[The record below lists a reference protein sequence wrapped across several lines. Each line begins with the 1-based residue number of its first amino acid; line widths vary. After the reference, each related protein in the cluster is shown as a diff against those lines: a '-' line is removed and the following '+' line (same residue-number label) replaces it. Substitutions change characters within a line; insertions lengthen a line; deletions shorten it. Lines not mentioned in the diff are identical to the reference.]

1 MPGVTVPPPSNGQPF
16 ALWESKGRW
25 MAFLHDLPISD
36 LIAHY
41 GYLAIFVIIT
51 LESAGLPL
59 PGETVLLTSAAYAGS
74 TGNINIAVV
83 VAIAAIAAILGD
95 NAGYWIGRR
104 WGLPLLLR
112 KGHLIGLDHGRLK
125 LGQYLFRRHG
135 GKIVFFGRFTAM
147 LRAYA
152 AVLAGVNKLDAR
164 RFFAFNALGGVAWA
178 SIMGFGAYL
187 CGRSIENVMGPV
199 GLGLLA
205 FVVLG
210 AVALWLFMRRHEAR
224 LMVAAEAAI
233 PGPLAEGFDE
243 DVPLSR
249 TEQARTRAE
258 VSDPS
263 SSRVADRQSQIEAR
277 LAHREADHA
286 RVSASTTVP
295 RQSVPMPWWFGMPV
309 LLLAAAAFMTF
320 ASWADGVTGGL
331 YGRLVGRISVL
342 GVLLLLSVFAILL
355 FIVRRR
361 LSDPQPPTDAEGESV
376 MSVTPTI

>member
-1 MPGVTVPPPSNGQPF
+1 MS
-16 ALWESKGRW
+16 
-25 MAFLHDLPISD
+25 FLHDLPIAD

-83 VAIAAIAAILGD
+83 VAIAATAAILGD
-95 NAGYWIGRR
+95 NAGYWVGRR

-164 RFFAFNALGGVAWA
+164 RFMAFNALGGVAWA

-205 FVVLG
+205 FVLLG
-210 AVALWLFMRRHEAR
+210 AVGLWLFMRRHEAR
-224 LMVAAEAAI
+224 LMVAAEAEI
-233 PGPLAEGFDE
+233 PGPLGGGLGEAPAEPAPGP
-243 DVPLSR
+243 VPARGGVDPDSPV
-249 TEQARTRAE
+249 QAEFQNQVEALLAQRARAAPQAPVRAAVRTRRA
-258 VSDPS
+258 
-263 SSRVADRQSQIEAR
+263 
-277 LAHREADHA
+277 
-286 RVSASTTVP
+286 
-295 RQSVPMPWWFGMPV
+295 PWPLWFKIPV
-309 LLLAAAAFMTF
+309 LLVAAGAGMAAI
-320 ASWADGVTGGL
+320 SWHDGVTGGF
-331 YGRLVGRISVL
+331 YGRLIGHIGILGIALVL
-342 GVLLLLSVFAILL
+342 VVPALLLLV
-355 FIVRRR
+355 VGRR
-361 LSDPQPPTDAEGESV
+361 LPRPEDDLDAESEEAAGLAA
-376 MSVTPTI
+376 

>member
-1 MPGVTVPPPSNGQPF
+1 MS
-16 ALWESKGRW
+16 
-25 MAFLHDLPISD
+25 FLHDLPIAD

-83 VAIAAIAAILGD
+83 VAIAATAAILGD
-95 NAGYWIGRR
+95 NAGYWVGRR

-164 RFFAFNALGGVAWA
+164 RFMAFNALGGVAWA

-205 FVVLG
+205 FVLLG

-233 PGPLAEGFDE
+233 PGPLGGGLDE
-243 DVPLSR
+243 ARPRAGSSPV
-249 TEQARTRAE
+249 QA
-258 VSDPS
+258 DF
-263 SSRVADRQSQIEAR
+263 QNQIEAL
-277 LAHREADHA
+277 LAQRERGAAQASA
-286 RVSASTTVP
+286 RAAVRTRRA
-295 RQSVPMPWWFGMPV
+295 PWPLWFKIPV
-309 LLLAAAAFMTF
+309 LLVAAGAGMAVL
-320 ASWADGVTGGL
+320 SWHDGVTGGL
-331 YGRLVGRISVL
+331 YGRLIGHIGIL
-342 GVLLLLSVFAILL
+342 GIALILVVPALLLLV
-355 FIVRRR
+355 VGRR
-361 LSDPQPPTDAEGESV
+361 LPRPEDEPDAESEETVGLAA
-376 MSVTPTI
+376 

>member
-1 MPGVTVPPPSNGQPF
+1 MS
-16 ALWESKGRW
+16 
-25 MAFLHDLPISD
+25 FLHDLPIAD

-83 VAIAAIAAILGD
+83 VAIAATAAILGD
-95 NAGYWIGRR
+95 NAGYWVGRR

-205 FVVLG
+205 FVLLG

-224 LMVAAEAAI
+224 LMLAAEAAI
-233 PGPLAEGFDE
+233 PGPLAEGLDE
-243 DVPLSR
+243 IVP
-249 TEQARTRAE
+249 QAERAR
-258 VSDPS
+258 SDGD
-263 SSRVADRQSQIEAR
+263 ADRRDRIQADFASEVEA
-277 LAHREADHA
+277 
-286 RVSASTTVP
+286 
-295 RQSVPMPWWFGMPV
+295 
-309 LLLAAAAFMTF
+309 LLAQRDTDSGEAGAAAPVRSRQPLPLWFKMLALLV
-320 ASWADGVTGGL
+320 ASSVGMAMVSWYDGVTGGF
-331 YGRLVGRISVL
+331 YGRLVGHVGIL
-342 GVLLLLSVFAILL
+342 GVGLVLVVPVAVLLVIG
-355 FIVRRR
+355 RR
-361 LSDPQPPTDAEGESV
+361 LTGPGS
-376 MSVTPTI
+376 TIAAKGSADGAYA

>member
-1 MPGVTVPPPSNGQPF
+1 MS
-16 ALWESKGRW
+16 
-25 MAFLHDLPISD
+25 FLHDLPIAD

-83 VAIAAIAAILGD
+83 VAIAATAAILGD
-95 NAGYWIGRR
+95 NAGYWVGRR

-205 FVVLG
+205 FVLLG

-224 LMVAAEAAI
+224 LMVAAEAEI
-233 PGPLAEGFDE
+233 PGPL
-243 DVPLSR
+243 
-249 TEQARTRAE
+249 TEQLG
-258 VSDPS
+258 
-263 SSRVADRQSQIEAR
+263 EAR
-277 LAHREADHA
+277 PQAEPVPENGAIDPNSPLQADFQTQVEALLAKRDRAA
-286 RVSASTTVP
+286 PQPAAQATLQTRRA
-295 RQSVPMPWWFGMPV
+295 PWPLWFKIAV
-309 LLLAAAAFMTF
+309 LLVAAVAGMTVI
-320 ASWADGVTGGL
+320 SWHDGVTGGL
-331 YGRLVGRISVL
+331 YGRLIGHIGILGIAVILVL
-342 GVLLLLSVFAILL
+342 SIGLLLVIG
-355 FIVRRR
+355 RR
-361 LSDPQPPTDAEGESV
+361 LPRLEVESDEESEEA
-376 MSVTPTI
+376 IRLAA

>member
-1 MPGVTVPPPSNGQPF
+1 MS
-16 ALWESKGRW
+16 
-25 MAFLHDLPISD
+25 FLHDLPIAD

-83 VAIAAIAAILGD
+83 VAIAATAAILGD
-95 NAGYWIGRR
+95 NAGYWVGRR

-164 RFFAFNALGGVAWA
+164 RFMAFNALGGVAWA

-205 FVVLG
+205 FVLLG
-210 AVALWLFMRRHEAR
+210 AVGLWLFMRRHEAR
-224 LMVAAEAAI
+224 LMVAAEAEI
-233 PGPLAEGFDE
+233 PGPLGGGLGEARAEPAPGPVAAHGGIDPNSPVQADFQNQIE
-243 DVPLSR
+243 ALLAKRERAAPQAAAR
-249 TEQARTRAE
+249 AGARTRRA
-258 VSDPS
+258 
-263 SSRVADRQSQIEAR
+263 
-277 LAHREADHA
+277 
-286 RVSASTTVP
+286 
-295 RQSVPMPWWFGMPV
+295 PWPLWFKIAV
-309 LLLAAAAFMTF
+309 LLVAAGAGMAVL
-320 ASWADGVTGGL
+320 SWHDGVTGGL
-331 YGRLVGRISVL
+331 YGRLIGHIGILGIALVL
-342 GVLLLLSVFAILL
+342 VVPAVLLLV
-355 FIVRRR
+355 VGWR
-361 LSDPQPPTDAEGESV
+361 LPRPEDDLDAESEVAAGLAA
-376 MSVTPTI
+376 